1 MSSKPNLITCAAE
14 IFLSEGLE
22 DRLLSALEIGNGVG
36 RIKARKIFSSKYI
49 QFHTISTRHMWH
61 IGRVSETHPES
72 CRFEP
77 RHDLCRNTIFVSCGI
92 RLTTQIV

>member
-1 MSSKPNLITCAAE
+1 MSSKPNLIACTAE

-22 DRLLSALEIGNGVG
+22 DRLLSAPEIGNGVG

-49 QFHTISTRHMWH
+49 QFHNLCIRHMWH
-61 IGRVSETHPES
+61 SGRVSENHPEG
-72 CRFEP
+72 CLFEP
-77 RHDLCRNTIFVSCGI
+77 RHDLFSKSCSI